1 MMQDL
6 TGMPAVGERI
16 DTGSVALGLPEFVV
30 LAAGEYAGQ
39 VELLVETT
47 ESVTGCPRCG
57 VVATLHDRK
66 PRWVRDLPV
75 GGRPVVLMWFKRVW
89 RCVEPACGQRT
100 WSERTVAIRARSVLT
115 ERARVECARRVGQDA
130 TDVARVATDL
140 GVGWGTVMRGV
151 GVRPE
156 GLGLPVAAH
165 QCHRPRAGRDRFP
178 QGHRRQRH
186 PVPDRDGGPA
196 PGDRWPGPAARR
208 GTRPLRDGGHRL
220 AGRTRPALVHP
231 GASRR
236 AGPVPRLRAGAA
248 RRAAGDRGAGLLP
261 RRPVGPARDRRRPP
275 PGPAGDPRAPR
286 PQARPAVPDPP
297 DAAAR
302 GGEPDPEG
310 LHPTAGRPGR
320 R

>member
-30 LAAGEYAGQ
+30 LAAGEYAGE

-75 GGRPVVLMWFKRVW
+75 GGRPVVLVWFKRVW

-140 GVGWGTVMRGV
+140 GVGWGTVMRAVWEYGQKV
-151 GVRPE
+151 LDGQWLHTNVTV
-156 GLGLPVAAH
+156 LGLDETAFLKATAASST
-165 QCHRPRAGRDRFP
+165 QYLTGMVDLRPAG
-178 QGHRRQRH
+178 
-186 PVPDRDGGPA
+186 GGPA
-196 PGDRWPGPAARR
+196 RLLDVCPAAPGRWSPTGWTNAARTGAPGCRSPRWTRSAATSGRCAPGCRR
-208 GTRPLRDGGHRL
+208 PWCWMPSTPSGWPSARSTTSA
-220 AGRTRPALVHP
+220 AGS
-231 GASRR
+231 SRR
-236 AGPVPRLRAGAA
+236 PSGT
-248 RRAAGDRGAGLLP
+248 
-261 RRPVGPARDRRRPP
+261 
-275 PGPAGDPRAPR
+275 
-286 PQARPAVPDPP
+286 
-297 DAAAR
+297 AAASTTR
-302 GGEPDPEG
+302 CTGS
-310 LHPTAGRPGR
+310 AGCCCTGR
-320 R
+320 RTSP